1 MFRLIVY
8 RLLQLPIIVSVV
20 FLVTFVLVWV
30 IPGNPLENAES
41 GKRPPAEVVEAMKRQ
56 YNLDSPWNFATTY
69 LKNVFTKVDFGPS
82 LFYQDQKVSSIIG
95 QSLPVSVQVGAA
107 AMVVA
112 VFLGTLAG
120 VIGALKPG
128 TFLDFS
134 SMALTLVGVSLPN
147 FVVGSVFLVL
157 FATMLHWF
165 PTGGWGR
172 IDQVILPAITLG
184 LMPSA
189 YIARLVR
196 LGLADVMSSD
206 FVRTARAKG
215 LSRNKALF
223 KHALKVAYLPVV
235 SYLGPATASVM
246 TGSFVIEKVFN
257 IPGMGEHFVNAVLN
271 KDQFLILAVVLTYA
285 SMLVLFN
292 LVVDIAYAWVDP
304 RIDLT

>member
-1 MFRLIVY
+1 MLRLVVY
-8 RLLQLPIIVSVV
+8 RLLQLPMILAIV
-20 FLVTFVLVWV
+20 FAVTFVLVWV

-41 GKRPPAEVVEAMKRQ
+41 GKRPPEEVVQAMMRQ
-56 YNLDSPWNFATTY
+56 YNLDSPTRFAGKY
-69 LKNVFTKVDFGPS
+69 LKDVFTKGDFGPS
-82 LFYQDQKVSSIIG
+82 LYYQDQRVSDIITT
-95 QSLPVSVQVGAA
+95 SLPVSVQVGAA

-120 VIGALKPG
+120 VAGALKPG
-128 TFLDFS
+128 SFVDFS
-134 SMALTLVGVSLPN
+134 SMSMTLIGVSLPN
-147 FVVGSVFLVL
+147 FVTGSVFLVV
-157 FATMLHWF
+157 FATMLRWF
-165 PTGGWGR
+165 PSGGWGR
-172 IDQVILPAITLG
+172 FDQVILPAITLG

-223 KHALKVAYLPVV
+223 QHALKVAYLPVV

-271 KDQFLILAVVLTYA
+271 KDQFLILAVVLTFA

-304 RIDLT
+304 RIDLS

>member
-1 MFRLIVY
+1 M
-8 RLLQLPIIVSVV
+8 
-20 FLVTFVLVWV
+20 
-30 IPGNPLENAES
+30 
-41 GKRPPAEVVEAMKRQ
+41 
-56 YNLDSPWNFATTY
+56 
-69 LKNVFTKVDFGPS
+69 
-82 LFYQDQKVSSIIG
+82 
-95 QSLPVSVQVGAA
+95 
-107 AMVVA
+107 
-112 VFLGTLAG
+112 
-120 VIGALKPG
+120 
-128 TFLDFS
+128 
-134 SMALTLVGVSLPN
+134 
-147 FVVGSVFLVL
+147 
-157 FATMLHWF
+157 
-165 PTGGWGR
+165 
-172 IDQVILPAITLG
+172 ILPAITLG

-257 IPGMGEHFVNAVLN
+257 IPGMGEHFVKAVLN
-271 KDQFLILAVVLTYA
+271 NDQFLMLAVVLTYA

>member
-1 MFRLIVY
+1 MLRLIVY
-8 RLLQLPIIVSVV
+8 RLLQLPVIVSVV

-41 GKRPPAEVVEAMKRQ
+41 GKRPPPEVVEAMKRQ
-56 YNLDSPWNFATTY
+56 YNLDNPWNFGTTY
-69 LKNVFTKVDFGPS
+69 LKNVFTKGDFGPS
-82 LFYQDQKVSSIIG
+82 LFYQDQKVSDIIG
-95 QSLPVSVQVGAA
+95 GSLPVSVQVGAA

-112 VFLGTLAG
+112 VFLGTMAG

-147 FVVGSVFLVL
+147 FVVGSLFLVV
-157 FATMLHWF
+157 FATMLQWF

-304 RIDLT
+304 RIDLS